1 MKVANFNGCKVYN
14 LTSEKSGPSF
24 MTDAKKRELSKDD
37 DYRRRVE
44 LIQDFDMATA
54 SQCIKMTPDHEHIIV
69 TGGYPPMMRCYTVS
83 DMSMKFQRGLT
94 SDVIA
99 FECLGNDYGKMAFL
113 QSDRTVAFHAP
124 YGIHHSVRVPK
135 FGRDLVYGWE
145 NCDLYVA
152 SSGKEVY
159 RINLEAGQ
167 FKEPL
172 NLGFEGCNKVRMN
185 AANRLL
191 AAGGEGGIVELWDVR
206 AKKCAASQKVA
217 TTNAD
222 GVDVTALAWDTDG
235 LTMGVGTSEGN
246 CILYDIRSS
255 VPMHIKEHQYGLPV
269 IDVTFHSASR
279 HVLSSDKKIVKIWER
294 DEPNMGKVLTNIET
308 PSDINALHVVSDQR
322 GQSGLLFMAAEQ
334 SKVMN
339 YFVPQLGPAPRW
351 CSFLEGLT
359 EELEEDANNTVY
371 EDYKFVT
378 KAEVVEL
385 GATALIGTPMLKG
398 YMHGYFM
405 EMKLYS
411 KLRAVSKPFE
421 YEEHRKKKIRD
432 KIEEKRSSRII
443 AKKRIPK
450 VNKELAEKMAR
461 TKGNSSKKAE
471 DMDNKDSD
479 DLALVDDRFSALFKR
494 EEFQQD
500 RESWDYQLRNPT
512 AARQRNEGNDGDSDD
527 DLTDLKHMYT
537 AVDESNGGGGGGG
550 GDDNDDDDD
559 DESNSDVGYGGYGN
573 EDEDGDQSDS
583 DLEIRA
589 PDKAAMVAEAR
600 HTKKRANAK
609 AVSKEIKR
617 RKRDSYDNDNDDD
630 DGAIIRASR
639 KAAEKK
645 LTKKREPGFYE
656 ISDTYAGTK
665 SGVLGMDSK
674 EALAAH
680 KAEKER
686 KSIPLADRV
695 RKNKTKSGA
704 EGGVRTVKSSSS
716 KGFVKELSFIPKERG
731 GKKERK

>member
-1 MKVANFNGCKVYN
+1 MTSMKVANFNGCKVYN

-99 FECLGNDYGKMAFL
+99 FECLSNDYGKMAFL

-185 AANRLL
+185 AVNRLL

-235 LTMGVGTSEGN
+235 LTMGVGTSE
-246 CILYDIRSS
+246 
-255 VPMHIKEHQYGLPV
+255 
-269 IDVTFHSASR
+269 
-279 HVLSSDKKIVKIWER
+279 DKKIVKIWER

-308 PSDINALHVVSDQR
+308 SSDINALHVVSDQR

-471 DMDNKDSD
+471 DMDNKDSG

-527 DLTDLKHMYT
+527 DLTDLTHMYT
-537 AVDESNGGGGGGG
+537 AVDESNGGSGGGG
-550 GDDNDDDDD
+550 GDDDDDDD

-573 EDEDGDQSDS
+573 EDED
-583 DLEIRA
+583 
-589 PDKAAMVAEAR
+589 
-600 HTKKRANAK
+600 
-609 AVSKEIKR
+609 
-617 RKRDSYDNDNDDD
+617 DSYDNDNVDD

-731 GKKERK
+731 GKRE